1 MKGKPYLYAGA
12 VTLTLAAALGLSVTV
27 TQADPPSRPKVPAL
41 QYDPSFPKL
50 PLPVAGQFG
59 TPVAISTATGKPK
72 PWVTGEVAGTCV
84 DSQDHVFTVNRG
96 NLISPE
102 TVTAV
107 PSPTVIEFDSAG
119 NVVNA
124 WNVKAKDSTGTLV
137 PVNQAQIH
145 GCFVDYQDNI
155 WIGGNGEGVE
165 VKYSHDGS
173 TWLNQIG
180 VYGPGGTFC
189 DNPPANTCGN
199 SGGNPLANQSHT
211 LLNEPA
217 NVWVDP
223 DPDPVTHQRGSVYVA
238 DGYGNHRV
246 VVFQD
251 NHNGTETWLRQWP
264 AVDNPVAT
272 TVNNP
277 LTDFPG
283 LFAAGDGGHPHC
295 VVGGNDG
302 NIYACD
308 RGDDRIQV
316 FDKALTHL
324 LRIIP
329 VVPGTGVTL
338 GNNGAPCTAGTAPPC
353 APGLGTAGSAW
364 DLRFTND
371 AAQTYF
377 FEIDGGNEIMHTM
390 ERASGAIVANLGEP
404 GHEGGTQFT
413 YLHSNTVDSKGN
425 VYTGETING
434 RRIQKFLH
442 VECNNG
448 NGQGNGQ
455 GNCS

>member
-1 MKGKPYLYAGA
+1 MRASHFVYAGA
-12 VTLTLAAALGLSVTV
+12 ITLALAVALGVATSV
-27 TQADPPSRPKVPAL
+27 TQAVPPQKPKVPVL
-41 QYDPSFPKL
+41 QFDPNWPKV
-50 PLPVAGQFG
+50 PLPVAGDFG
-59 TPVAISTATGKPK
+59 TPPNVSTATGKPK

-84 DSQDHVFTVNRG
+84 DSQDNVFTVNRG

-102 TVTAV
+102 TVEAV
-107 PSPTVIEFDSAG
+107 SSPTVIEYDRAG

-124 WNVKAKDSTGTLV
+124 FDVTGT
-137 PVNQAQIH
+137 QSQIH

-155 WIGGNGEGVE
+155 WIAGNGDGIVE
-165 VKYSHDGS
+165 KWSHDGS
-173 TWLNQIG
+173 TKLLQIG
-180 VYGPGGTFC
+180 TKGVC

-199 SGGNPLANQSHT
+199 SGGNPAANQSHT

-223 DPDPVTHQRGSVYVA
+223 NPDPVTGQRGSVYIA

-246 VVFQD
+246 VVFSAT
-251 NHNGTETWLRQWP
+251 GTWLRQWGG
-264 AVDNPVAT
+264 VAGL
-272 TVNNP
+272 VNNP
-277 LTDFPG
+277 LTDFTTS
-283 LFAAGDGGHPHC
+283 FASGDGGHPHC

-302 NIYACD
+302 MMYVCD
-308 RGDDRIQV
+308 RADDRIQV
-316 FDKALTHL
+316 FTKTGSLV
-324 LRIIP
+324 RIIP
-329 VVPGTGVTL
+329 VVPGTGQTL
-338 GNNGAPCTAGTAPPC
+338 GIGG

-371 AAQTYF
+371 AMQTYM

-390 ERASGAIVANLGEP
+390 DRLLGTIVGNLGEP
-404 GHEGGTQFT
+404 GHQAGQFT
-413 YLHSNTVDSKGN
+413 FLHSNTVDSKGN

-434 RRIQKFLH
+434 RRIQKFVH

-448 NGQGNGQ
+448 NGQGNGN

>member
-1 MKGKPYLYAGA
+1 MSGKRYIYAGGVGLA
-12 VTLTLAAALGLSVTV
+12 VAAALCLSVSI
-27 TQADPPSRPKVPAL
+27 TQADTKKPPKVPAL
-41 QYDPSFPKL
+41 QFDPTWPKQ

-59 TPVAISTATGKPK
+59 TPPAISTATGKPK

-96 NLISPE
+96 NLVAPE

-107 PSPTVIEFDSAG
+107 SSPTVIEFDTAG

-124 WNVKAKDSTGTLV
+124 WNPKGT
-137 PVNQAQIH
+137 QAQIH

-155 WIGGNGEGVE
+155 WIAGNGDGIVE
-165 VKYSHDGS
+165 KWTHNGS
-173 TWLNQIG
+173 TQLLQIG
-180 VYGPGGTFC
+180 TKGVC

-199 SGGNPLANQSHT
+199 SGANPAANMSHT

-223 DPDPVTHQRGSVYVA
+223 GPDPVTGQRGSVYIA

-246 VVFQD
+246 VVFSAT
-251 NHNGTETWLRQWP
+251 GTWLRQWGG
-264 AVDNPVAT
+264 VAGV
-272 TVNNP
+272 VNNP
-277 LTDFPG
+277 ATDSPG
-283 LFAAGDGGHPHC
+283 KFASGDGGHPHC

-302 NIYACD
+302 LIYACD
-308 RGDDRIQV
+308 RADDRIEV
-316 FDKALTHL
+316 FTKTGTL

-338 GNNGAPCTAGTAPPC
+338 GIGG

-371 AAQTYF
+371 PEQTYM

-390 ERASGAIVANLGEP
+390 ERVSGAIVANLGQP
-404 GHEGGTQFT
+404 GHEPGPQFT
-413 YLHSNTVDSKGN
+413 FLHSNTVDSKGN

-434 RRIQKFLH
+434 RRVQKFTH

-448 NGQGNGQ
+448 NGKGNGD
-455 GNCS
+455 GNCDD

>member
-1 MKGKPYLYAGA
+1 MRASHFVYAGA
-12 VTLTLAAALGLSVTV
+12 ITLALAVALGVATSV
-27 TQADPPSRPKVPAL
+27 TQAVPPQKPKVPVL
-41 QYDPSFPKL
+41 QFDPNWPKV
-50 PLPVAGQFG
+50 PLPVAGDFG
-59 TPVAISTATGKPK
+59 TPPNVSTATGKPK

-84 DSQDHVFTVNRG
+84 DSQDNVFTVNRG

-102 TVTAV
+102 TVEAV
-107 PSPTVIEFDSAG
+107 SSPTVIEYDRAG

-124 WNVKAKDSTGTLV
+124 FDVTGT
-137 PVNQAQIH
+137 QSQIH

-155 WIGGNGEGVE
+155 WIAGNGDGIVE
-165 VKYSHDGS
+165 KWSHDGS
-173 TWLNQIG
+173 TKLLQIG
-180 VYGPGGTFC
+180 TKGVC

-199 SGGNPLANQSHT
+199 SGGNPAANQSHT

-223 DPDPVTHQRGSVYVA
+223 NPDPVTGQRGSVYIA

-246 VVFQD
+246 VVFSAT
-251 NHNGTETWLRQWP
+251 GTWLRQWGG
-264 AVDNPVAT
+264 VAGL
-272 TVNNP
+272 VNNP
-277 LTDFPG
+277 LTDFTTS
-283 LFAAGDGGHPHC
+283 FASGDGGHPHC

-302 NIYACD
+302 MMYVCD
-308 RGDDRIQV
+308 RADDRIQV
-316 FDKALTHL
+316 FTKTGSLV
-324 LRIIP
+324 RIIP

-338 GNNGAPCTAGTAPPC
+338 GIGG

-371 AAQTYF
+371 AMQTYM

-390 ERASGAIVANLGEP
+390 DRLLGTIVGNSGEP
-404 GHEGGTQFT
+404 GHQAGQFT
-413 YLHSNTVDSKGN
+413 FLHSNTVDSKGN

-434 RRIQKFLH
+434 RRIQKFVH

-448 NGQGNGQ
+448 NGQGNGN